1 MKSTPLAGKV
11 MASVF
16 WDSQGILFINFLIE
30 QLSTQLIIQSFL
42 KTEQNQPFI
51 QDNKVNQSKVCLLH
65 DNVCSHTTAV
75 TTGILKEMH
84 SEVLPPPHL

>member
-42 KTEQNQPFI
+42 KTEQKPAF
-51 QDNKVNQSKVCLLH
+51 CL
-65 DNVCSHTTAV
+65 
-75 TTGILKEMH
+75 K
-84 SEVLPPPHL
+84 